1 MNPDVMLVIG
11 LIVAAFSI
19 PPILGAFAEGRAPR
33 AAAIMVLIGGGL
45 IALAVSQ
52 KPGGYEINEIPNVF
66 VRVVGQLIR

>member
-52 KPGGYEINEIPNVF
+52 KPGGYEINEIPDVF
-66 VRVVGQLIR
+66 VRVVGQFIR

>member
-52 KPGGYEINEIPNVF
+52 KPSGYSINEIPDVF

>member
-1 MNPDVMLVIG
+1 MLVIG

-19 PPILGAFAEGRAPR
+19 PPILGALAEGRAPR

-52 KPGGYEINEIPNVF
+52 KPSGYSINEIPDVF
-66 VRVVGQLIR
+66 VRVVGQFIR

>member
-19 PPILGAFAEGRAPR
+19 PPILGAFAEARAPR

-52 KPGGYEINEIPNVF
+52 KPGGYEINEIPDVF
-66 VRVVGQLIR
+66 VRVVGQFIR